1 MKQQLLMI
9 IFISIINFSIGQD
22 DDSMHYILDNIYLGD
37 VLAAENETYLK
48 SFNISVVINCAYEHI
63 SEYEDLKA
71 YELKLTDHYPQ
82 QLFPI
87 FETAYKIIKHYN
99 RNSKIYI
106 HCMSGVSRSASLVI
120 FYIMKEKKWDYDKSF
135 DYVQKIRTNINPNSD
150 FVNQLKEYY
159 EKYIK

>member
-1 MKQQLLMI
+1 MKQQLLI
-9 IFISIINFSIGQD
+9 IQFISILTLFLGQEE
-22 DDSMHYILDNIYLGD
+22 DSMHYILDNIYLGD
-37 VLAAENETYLK
+37 ASAAENETYLK
-48 SFNISVVINCAYEHI
+48 NFDISVVINCAYEHI

-87 FETAYKIIKHYN
+87 FETAYEIIKHYN
-99 RNSKIYI
+99 KNSKIYI